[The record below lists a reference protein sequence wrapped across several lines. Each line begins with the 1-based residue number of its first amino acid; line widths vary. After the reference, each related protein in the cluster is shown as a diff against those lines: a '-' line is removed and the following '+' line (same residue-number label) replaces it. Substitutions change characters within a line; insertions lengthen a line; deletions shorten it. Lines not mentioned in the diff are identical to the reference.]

1 MSVNR
6 AVWLFTP
13 VDGGV
18 KFNYT
23 ANYGLKWSGVPGE
36 SELTFERNHYVYD
49 DGTVWKNFAQ
59 CMGKGTAK

>member
-1 MSVNR
+1 MSMNR

-23 ANYGLKWSGVPGE
+23 ANIALKWSGAPWE
-36 SELTFERNHYVYD
+36 SDVTFERNHYVD
-49 DGTVWKNFAQ
+49 ESGTVWKNFIQ
-59 CMGKGTAK
+59 CMGKGTVK

>member
-1 MSVNR
+1 MSMNR
-6 AVWLFTP
+6 AIWLFTP

-23 ANYGLKWSGVPGE
+23 ANIGFKWSGDD
-36 SELTFERNHYVYD
+36 LIFERNHFVD
-49 DGTVWKNFAQ
+49 ESGTVWKNFAQ